1 MKTGRENIFIVL
13 CSVFVVVYAINN
25 RYIYLGRGLA
35 LDQWTKRSIVCRPN
49 EAPRIGPKPS
59 SLISQHTVTTQNENL
74 KYLYNCLV
82 EEGFPTAWAE
92 GLGAGVKVLPYLLQD
107 RYSRRRDELSL
118 ESVILENEYLRATFL
133 PSLGG
138 RSD

>member
-25 RYIYLGRGLA
+25 RYIYLGPGLA

-74 KYLYNCLV
+74 KYLYDSLT
-82 EEGFPTAWAE
+82 EEGFNMGTLEETAEAISSDENHRRWLYEIGVRQGYDMGSYEEFEQAM
-92 GLGAGVKVLPYLLQD
+92 GLSNY
-107 RYSRRRDELSL
+107 
-118 ESVILENEYLRATFL
+118 
-133 PSLGG
+133 
-138 RSD
+138 